1 MADDSVC
8 EVAPPQPARAR
19 TRASQARPASR
30 MAFLSPAAARRIPPN
45 GNLFQFCPVKA
56 LQITI
61 GGTMKL
67 VVLATVAAA
76 SLAAAGC
83 GGGDGGSEVA
93 LSGYSGSNSGS
104 GDTAISAAPVQQ
116 GGIVTG
122 SGITV
127 VGSGTA
133 DVVPDVADWSFGVS
147 SQAATASDALS
158 ANASAMNAV
167 LDALRSAGI
176 SKEDLQ
182 TTEVSLYP

>member
-1 MADDSVC
+1 
-8 EVAPPQPARAR
+8 
-19 TRASQARPASR
+19 

-93 LSGYSGSNSGS
+93 LSGYSGS
-104 GDTAISAAPVQQ
+104 GDQAISAAPVQQ
-116 GGIVTG
+116 GGVMAAN
-122 SGITV
+122 GITV
-127 VGSGTA
+127 VGTGTA
-133 DVVPDVADWSFGVS
+133 DV
-147 SQAATASDALS
+147 
-158 ANASAMNAV
+158 
-167 LDALRSAGI
+167 
-176 SKEDLQ
+176 
-182 TTEVSLYP
+182 